1 MGRWIIRITTGAL
14 ALGLTAGLVF
24 AQQRMVPISP
34 KAKRADITFNRT
46 PDILVNGKTARL
58 APGVRIYDRNN
69 MMAMSGGLD
78 GTAKAKYL
86 VEEITGLVIGIWILT
101 DQEIAT
107 PDPEAPK

>member
-1 MGRWIIRITTGAL
+1 MRQLILRVAVSVM
-14 ALGLTAGLVF
+14 ALGLTASLAL

-46 PDILVNGKTARL
+46 PDILVNGKTARM

-69 MMAMSGGLD
+69 MMAMSGVLD
-78 GTAKAKYL
+78 GTTKAKYL
-86 VEEITGLVIGIWILT
+86 VEETTGLVIGIWILT
-101 DQEIAT
+101 DDEIAT